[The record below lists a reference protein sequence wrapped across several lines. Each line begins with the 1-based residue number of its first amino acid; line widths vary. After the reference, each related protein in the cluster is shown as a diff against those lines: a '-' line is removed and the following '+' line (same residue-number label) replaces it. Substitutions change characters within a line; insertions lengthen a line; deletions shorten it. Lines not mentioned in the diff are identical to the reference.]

1 MTNKKTYLILYYI
14 SFLLTL
20 ILHIYS
26 NGYTYYTVFLDDPF
40 ASVLFFS
47 IILIIFLIIITI
59 LFIKK
64 DLKAS
69 ITFPLIY
76 LIFTITLYLLITT
89 YFSDTIYPIY
99 PTYYFKFIF
108 IGFIFLNIY
117 TCLCLTKKEKTNKKR
132 LSRKL
137 II

>member
-20 ILHIYS
+20 ALHIYT
-26 NGYTYYTVFLDDPF
+26 NGYTYYTVFLDNSF
-40 ASVLFFS
+40 ALVIFFS
-47 IILIIFLIIITI
+47 IILILFLIIISI

-69 ITFPLIY
+69 IIFPLIY
-76 LIFTITLYLLITT
+76 IIFTITLYLLIIK

-99 PTYYFKFIF
+99 QFII

-117 TCLCLTKKEKTNKKR
+117 TCLCLTKNEKSKK
-132 LSRKL
+132 KK
-137 II
+137 IITKKQ

>member
-20 ILHIYS
+20 ALHIYT
-26 NGYTYYTVFLDDPF
+26 NGYTYYTVFLDNSF
-40 ASVLFFS
+40 ALVIFFS
-47 IILIIFLIIITI
+47 IILILFLIIISI

-69 ITFPLIY
+69 IIFPLIY
-76 LIFTITLYLLITT
+76 IIFTITLYLLIIK

-99 PTYYFKFIF
+99 PLYYFKFII

-117 TCLCLTKKEKTNKKR
+117 TCLCLTKKEKSQKK
-132 LSRKL
+132 K
-137 II
+137 IITKKQ